1 MIDQGDVCKY
11 TKPCMWNIHI
21 NILCEKKRQVKHS
34 GINVKK
40 WRHPT
45 PSRDGVKIFR
55 GHCIVQGEGGK
66 WTGGK
71 PIAAGER

>member
-1 MIDQGDVCKY
+1 MFCGG
-11 TKPCMWNIHI
+11 
-21 NILCEKKRQVKHS
+21 KKERQVKHS

-40 WRHPT
+40 GGHPT
-45 PSRDGVKIFR
+45 PSRDGVKIVR

-71 PIAAGER
+71 PTVAPDS